1 MKGKITKI
9 FNGLNCI
16 SCQFRCE
23 LLPFPSLRT
32 INCIKEQFCVWPES
46 NYYLSIGLVD
56 VVANS
61 KYNYMGGGF
70 VFVDFSLANIKIF
83 TNARWLD
90 YLVHSG
96 LRVVLVSD
104 KLMEPLAAYWKKR
117 DDRIFSVLYTSDGY
131 ASILKSIDKIYL
143 RKMNTT
149 KVRGKMTE
157 KEVSVLFLVLN
168 GFSLKE
174 IAGKLQIDSKRLYNI
189 KYSIERK
196 LGVRL
201 FYAFQF

>member
-1 MKGKITKI
+1 MKVNTTKI
-9 FNGLNCI
+9 FNGLSCV

-90 YLVHSG
+90 YLARSG
-96 LRVVLVSD
+96 LRLILVSD
-104 KLMEPLAAYWKKR
+104 KLMEPLAAYWKQR

-131 ASILKSIDKIYL
+131 ENILKSIDKIYL
-143 RKMNTT
+143 RKINATRA
-149 KVRGKMTE
+149 RGKMTE

-168 GFSLKE
+168 GCSLKE
-174 IAGKLQIDSKRLYNI
+174 IAGELQIGSKRLYNI

-196 LGVRL
+196 LGVKL
-201 FYAFQF
+201 FHAFQF

>member
-1 MKGKITKI
+1 MNGKTTKI
-9 FNGLNCI
+9 FNGLNCV

-46 NYYLSIGLVD
+46 NYYLSIGLID

-70 VFVDFSLANIKIF
+70 VSVDFSLANIRIF

-90 YLVHSG
+90 YLAHSG
-96 LRVVLVSD
+96 LRLVLVSD
-104 KLMEPLAAYWKKR
+104 KLMEPLAAYWKKQ

-143 RKMNTT
+143 RKMNAT
-149 KVRGKMTE
+149 KARGKMTE

-196 LGVRL
+196 LGIRL